1 MFEAQV
7 STLLVC
13 RSLPISCLS
22 WTWTVCR
29 WIVLFN
35 FIQKQTQKYKTNYL
49 FPGGCSTLMQMRP
62 IFHKVKDSRP
72 AGFEAGWPGGGA
84 VSDHCRRFIHLLLIL
99 GGWQLVPPLGE
110 SCGLPGARRSQESGA
125 RGWQGTAGARPAS
138 CVIRRISW
146 TRRELS
152 AAGKYPTTN
161 KILKCIWLSVGK
173 YKRFNLIAKSFDSD
187 PRLIEIICCSVKLN
201 PIVLI

>member
-7 STLLVC
+7 STILVC

-72 AGFEAGWPGGGA
+72 AGFEAGWPGEG
-84 VSDHCRRFIHLLLIL
+84 VLSDHCRRFIYIFTFDSRWVTACAAVRGVLRI
-99 GGWQLVPPLGE
+99 
-110 SCGLPGARRSQESGA
+110 ARSQEVSVV
-125 RGWQGTAGARPAS
+125 RSQGVTGDCTS
-138 CVIRRISW
+138 S
-146 TRRELS
+146 
-152 AAGKYPTTN
+152 
-161 KILKCIWLSVGK
+161 
-173 YKRFNLIAKSFDSD
+173 
-187 PRLIEIICCSVKLN
+187 PRLLCHQENLLDSQGALGRWKVAYYQ
-201 PIVLI
+201 